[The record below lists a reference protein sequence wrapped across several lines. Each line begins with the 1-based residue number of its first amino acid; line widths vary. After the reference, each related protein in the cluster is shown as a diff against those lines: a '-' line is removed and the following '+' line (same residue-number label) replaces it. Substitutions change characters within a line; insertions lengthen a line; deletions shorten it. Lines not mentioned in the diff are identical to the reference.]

1 MFKGFKLYCK
11 SMITNVKSF
20 GVSNQKNT
28 RADIANLMMAKTSVK
43 IHHKHI
49 VQWLR
54 SNLQHRLRLISTYSL
69 SAFLCSS
76 LMWVSMLRSRALR
89 WAFFTSPG
97 AWWAMSNNLCSSC
110 DLRETCRIYYENTKH
125 EHMHLPDI
133 LMNHKSFGFSVINNQ
148 YSHIKKQG
156 LKKEASTNR
165 PYQYTPNLHIF

>member
-1 MFKGFKLYCK
+1 ML
-11 SMITNVKSF
+11 TNAKSF
-20 GVSNQKNT
+20 GVSNQKKYKGWYSKSNDGQNF
-28 RADIANLMMAKTSVK
+28 RVK
-43 IHHKHI
+43 IHNKHI

-110 DLRETCRIYYENTKH
+110 DLRETCRIYYKNTKH
-125 EHMHLPDI
+125 KHMHLPDI
-133 LMNHKSFGFSVINNQ
+133 LMNHKNFGFSVIINQ

-156 LKKEASTNR
+156 LKKRGFN
-165 PYQYTPNLHIF
+165 